1 MSSMSS
7 QFEDER
13 WLTFTLDQRHRDA
26 FVAEQ
31 IRLGRA
37 GQPSPI
43 VSVWT
48 SLRASIGTIFN
59 TAITRIRHHPIAS
72 PEFVSEPASRQDLT
86 DEPAN
91 SPVTA

>member
-13 WLTFTLDQRHRDA
+13 WLIFTLDQRHRDA
-26 FVAEQ
+26 FIAEQ
-31 IRLGRA
+31 IRLRRA

-43 VSVWT
+43 VSAWT

-59 TAITRIRHHPIAS
+59 TATTRVRRHPIAS
-72 PEFVSEPASRQDLT
+72 PEFAAEPASLQDLT

-91 SPVTA
+91 APVTA